1 MDVIFILVLYGIIV
15 NVAGFAAMGI
25 DKGRARRK
33 VWRIPESTLFLI
45 ALIGGSIGSLLGMY
59 GFRHKTRHWYFVW
72 GMPAILI
79 LQAALILYLLF
90 ASPLSFMIL

>member
-90 ASPLSFMIL
+90 ASPLSFTIL

>member
-25 DKGRARRK
+25 DMGRARRK

-79 LQAALILYLLF
+79 LQTALILYLLF
-90 ASPLSFMIL
+90 ASPLSFTIL

>member
-33 VWRIPESTLFLI
+33 VWRIPESTLFFI

-90 ASPLSFMIL
+90 ASPLSFTIL